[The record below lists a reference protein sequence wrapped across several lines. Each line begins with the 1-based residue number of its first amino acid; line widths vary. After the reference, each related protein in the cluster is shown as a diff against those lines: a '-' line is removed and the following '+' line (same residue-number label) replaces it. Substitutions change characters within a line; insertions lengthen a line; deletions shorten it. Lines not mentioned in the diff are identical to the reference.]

1 MSDINKEQM
10 AQSLVTQANTIRK
23 EMLELE
29 RKFNEKKE
37 IFLKIQGSL
46 ETLSLL
52 GTEIP
57 PMADL
62 SEEAA
67 EAAAP
72 AKGFANWLK

>member
-1 MSDINKEQM
+1 MADLNKEQM

-23 EMLELE
+23 EMMELE

-57 PMADL
+57 PMEDL
-62 SEEAA
+62 TQEAA
-67 EAAAP
+67 QAAE
-72 AKGFANWLK
+72 

>member
-1 MSDINKEQM
+1 MADLNKEQM
-10 AQSLVTQANTIRK
+10 AQSLVTQANTIRR

-57 PMADL
+57 PMEDL
-62 SEEAA
+62 TQ

-72 AKGFANWLK
+72 AAE

>member
-1 MSDINKEQM
+1 MADLNKEQM
-10 AQSLVTQANTIRK
+10 AQSLVTQANTIRR

-57 PMADL
+57 PMEDL
-62 SEEAA
+62 PQEATAPAA
-67 EAAAP
+67 E
-72 AKGFANWLK
+72 